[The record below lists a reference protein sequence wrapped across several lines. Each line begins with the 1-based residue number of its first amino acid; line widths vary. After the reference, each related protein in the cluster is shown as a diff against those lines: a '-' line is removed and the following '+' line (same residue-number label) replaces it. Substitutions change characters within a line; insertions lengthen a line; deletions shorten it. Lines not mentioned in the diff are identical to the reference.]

1 LTVYE
6 FIIIGGSEMVAGVLI
21 KVEPKKT
28 KEVYRQLKNLEGVAN
43 IVTVFGSY
51 DMVLMIRALDLD
63 AASKLIARIR
73 EVDGIIST
81 ETLIASTAPE

>member
-1 LTVYE
+1 
-6 FIIIGGSEMVAGVLI
+6 MVAGVLI
-21 KVEPKKT
+21 RTEPKKT
-28 KEVYRQLKNLEGVAN
+28 KEVYRQLKNMEGVAN
-43 IVTVFGSY
+43 IVAVFGSY

-81 ETLIASTAPE
+81 ETLIATSPPE

>member
-1 LTVYE
+1 
-6 FIIIGGSEMVAGVLI
+6 MVAGVLI
-21 KVEPKKT
+21 KTEPKKT
-28 KEVYRQLKNLEGVAN
+28 KQVYRQLKNIEGVAN

-81 ETLIASTAPE
+81 ETLIAASPPE

>member
-1 LTVYE
+1 M
-6 FIIIGGSEMVAGVLI
+6 GGIEMVAGVLI

-28 KEVYRQLKNLEGVAN
+28 KEVYRELKDMEGVAN

-73 EVDGIIST
+73 GVEGIIST
-81 ETLIASTAPE
+81 ETLIASIPPD

>member
-1 LTVYE
+1 
-6 FIIIGGSEMVAGVLI
+6 MVAGVLI
-21 KVEPKKT
+21 KTEPKKT
-28 KEVYRQLKNLEGVAN
+28 KEVYRQLKNMEGVAN
-43 IVTVFGSY
+43 IVAVFGSY

-81 ETLIASTAPE
+81 ETLIAASPPE

>member
-1 LTVYE
+1 
-6 FIIIGGSEMVAGVLI
+6 MVAGVLL
-21 KVEPKKT
+21 KTEPKKT
-28 KEVYRQLKNLEGVAN
+28 KEVYRQLKNIEGVAN
-43 IVTVFGSY
+43 IVTVFGRY

-81 ETLIASTAPE
+81 ETLIAGSPPE

>member
-6 FIIIGGSEMVAGVLI
+6 IIIFGGSEMVAGVLI